1 VNLLAW
7 RDFPGFGARLRTWQA
22 YAMSTSVDLWV
33 DPICPWAWM
42 TSRWLVEVEKQRP
55 ITLNFRAMSLAH
67 LNRNREMP
75 PKYAAIITHGMK
87 PVRVLAASRL
97 EYGQMEFRAL
107 YEAMGMLFHPG
118 GRGIDE
124 IDNIVVEAVKNVGL
138 PSSISDRMNDTSLDS
153 EVIKEHDVAI
163 ALVGEDVGTPVI
175 AVNGNAF
182 FGPVVTPAPKGQ
194 AALDLWD
201 GALLVSGVAG
211 FYEIKR
217 SRTAGPQFD

>member
-1 VNLLAW
+1 MN
-7 RDFPGFGARLRTWQA
+7 
-22 YAMSTSVDLWV
+22 TSVDLWV

-55 ITLNFRAMSLAH
+55 ITLNFRGMSLAH
-67 LNRNREMP
+67 LNRDREMP
-75 PKYAAIITHGMK
+75 PKYAAILTDGLK
-87 PVRVLAASRL
+87 PVRALAATRL
-97 EYGQMEFRAL
+97 EYGQKEFRSL

-118 GRGIDE
+118 GRGIDQ
-124 IDNIVVEAVKNVGL
+124 IDSIVVDAVKTAGL
-138 PSSISDRMNDTSLDS
+138 PASIADRMNDASLDA
-153 EVIKEHDVAI
+153 EVVKEHEVAI
-163 ALVGEDVGTPVI
+163 GLVGEDVGTPVI

-194 AALDLWD
+194 DALDLWD
-201 GALLVSGVAG
+201 GALLVSSVAG

>member
-1 VNLLAW
+1 MN
-7 RDFPGFGARLRTWQA
+7 
-22 YAMSTSVDLWV
+22 TSVDLWV

-42 TSRWLVEVEKQRP
+42 TSHWLVEVEKHRP
-55 ITLNFRAMSLAH
+55 ITLNFRGMSLAH
-67 LNRNREMP
+67 LNRDREMP
-75 PKYAAIITHGMK
+75 PKYAAIITDGMK
-87 PVRVLAASRL
+87 PVRALAATRL
-97 EYGQMEFRAL
+97 ECGQQEFRAL

-124 IDNIVVEAVKNVGL
+124 IDSIVVDAVKNAGL
-138 PSSISDRMNDTSLDS
+138 PSSISDRMNDTSLDA
-153 EVIKEHDVAI
+153 EVIKEHDAAI

-201 GALLVSGVAG
+201 GALLVSSVAG